1 MREFSSLLKAS
12 VTGVGLR
19 EDTLSKRRALI
30 RASIPKKAD
39 ETIEED
45 EEKKAGTI
53 EKEEE
58 EEEEKGEEKGEEKE
72 EKEGEWEG
80 GEEEKKEVLA
90 SKVNNLYINSI
101 MKKFIYINFTFY

>member
-1 MREFSSLLKAS
+1 MRELSSLLKAS
-12 VTGVGLR
+12 VTGDGLR

-30 RASIPKKAD
+30 RVSIPKKAD
-39 ETIEED
+39 ETIDED

-58 EEEEKGEEKGEEKE
+58 E
-72 EKEGEWEG
+72 KEGEWEG
-80 GEEEKKEVLA
+80 GEEEEEKKEVLT